1 LRIDVFDLSFARSV
15 FFVIEL
21 VQTESGIQM
30 PVKALAGARR
40 NGIAGAHDGSLKV
53 AVTQVPEKG
62 KANKAI
68 AKVIA
73 FELGLKNSQVEL
85 SSGAT
90 SPNKSFVIT
99 EVEFTELNK

>member
-1 LRIDVFDLSFARSV
+1 MIKL
-15 FFVIEL
+15 VI
-21 VQTESGIQM
+21 TEFGIQL

-40 NGIAGAHDGSLKV
+40 NGITGTHDGSLKV

-68 AKVIA
+68 GKVIA
-73 FELGLKNSQVEL
+73 SELGLKNSQVEL

-90 SPNKSFVIT
+90 STNKVFVIT
-99 EVEFTELNK
+99 GIDPQELNNRLQARLKS

>member
-1 LRIDVFDLSFARSV
+1 
-15 FFVIEL
+15 
-21 VQTESGIQM
+21 M
-30 PVKALAGARR
+30 PVKALAGATR
-40 NGIAGAHDGSLKV
+40 NGIVGTHDGSLKV

-73 FELGLKNSQVEL
+73 SVLGLKNSQVEL

-90 SPNKSFVIT
+90 STNKSFVIT
-99 EVEFTELNK
+99 GVEFTELNKRLQARLG